1 MDKVNEINLSTARKR
16 DLLSPTTEH
25 EKSQPRSVLGAIS
38 WHAQQVAPHFS
49 AEIGLL
55 LSDVT
60 VSNGQ
65 TVIKANQL
73 LQAAKARRHHKMVI
87 HAFPHETDLGAL
99 CVV

>member
-25 EKSQPRSVLGAIS
+25 EKSQ
-38 WHAQQVAPHFS
+38 QQVAPHFS
-49 AEIGLL
+49 AEVGLL

-60 VSNGQ
+60 VSNVQ
-65 TVIKANQL
+65 TVIKTNQL

-87 HAFPHETDLGAL
+87 DAFPHETDLGAL
-99 CVV
+99 CAV